1 MAAVVILVTLLLPDI
16 VVPFANTMPVATRSR
31 KQKQKQKQA
40 AAAAAAAVA
49 ASSAVVPTVA
59 PAVVS
64 AVNSQLLEVVSSNAA
79 TIGNIIAVVAN
90 QEAALQVLKAQQ
102 RADTGSLQTSL
113 CDLQQKV
120 EEIQRELGKK

>member
-40 AAAAAAAVA
+40 AAAAAVA
-49 ASSAVVPTVA
+49 ASSAVVPAVA
-59 PAVVS
+59 PAVVP